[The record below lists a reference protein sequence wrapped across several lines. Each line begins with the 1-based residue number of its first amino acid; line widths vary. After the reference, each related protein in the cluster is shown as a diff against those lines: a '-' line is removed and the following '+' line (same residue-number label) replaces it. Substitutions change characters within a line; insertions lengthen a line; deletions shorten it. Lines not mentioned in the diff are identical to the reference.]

1 MCRINAKF
9 AFFLRTRLATF
20 VYNSEFFFTCL
31 RKSLIANLQEKN
43 FQIIIYFSSYH
54 IQDLKEVSSLWPC
67 SQKNFKVVNKF
78 KLQKFLCLCFFVQT
92 SHEFHCQSFF
102 VQRHMMLQCATH
114 EAPQIETGWKLLGW
128 NSCTEAFKPL
138 TTWKYSKLW
147 ILLHSIWWPLHIFL
161 IVLCGIVLHSMS
173 RRNNKIEKSTGFKQM
188 YKLWVMIYE
197 NFKNMYERL
206 KNTTLFTIH
215 VLTCKLY

>member
-1 MCRINAKF
+1 M
-9 AFFLRTRLATF
+9 
-20 VYNSEFFFTCL
+20 
-31 RKSLIANLQEKN
+31 
-43 FQIIIYFSSYH
+43 
-54 IQDLKEVSSLWPC
+54 
-67 SQKNFKVVNKF
+67 
-78 KLQKFLCLCFFVQT
+78 FLCSNKPWIPLPEFLCPKTYDVAMCNTWSSTNRDWLFLSCT
-92 SHEFHCQSFF
+92 KCCSN
-102 VQRHMMLQCATH
+102 
-114 EAPQIETGWKLLGW
+114 WKLLGW